1 VPGRRDIDRLRG
13 EIDELFSELWQVPRF
28 ASTAGGF
35 RPQVDSFRTD
45 DPPEL
50 TVIVELPGID
60 PDDVQVL
67 ATGRALV
74 VAGERRRPQGD
85 GRVYQQMEIDYG
97 PFRREVALPG
107 PVDTSNARA
116 TYERGLLTIVLPLAP
131 RAREGVRVPI
141 EVRTRR

>member
-1 VPGRRDIDRLRG
+1 MSGRRDIDRLRG

-28 ASTAGGF
+28 AAAAGGF

-60 PDDVQVL
+60 PDEVQVL

-74 VAGERRRPQGD
+74 VAGERRRPPGD

-97 PFRREVALPG
+97 PFRREVALLE
-107 PVDTSNARA
+107 PVDTAAARA
-116 TYERGLLTIVLPLAP
+116 SYERGLLTIVLPLAP
-131 RAREGVRVPI
+131 QAREGVRVPI

>member
-1 VPGRRDIDRLRG
+1 M
-13 EIDELFSELWQVPRF
+13 PRF
-28 ASTAGGF
+28 ASGGGGF

-45 DPPEL
+45 EPPEL

-67 ATGRALV
+67 ATGRVLV
-74 VAGERRRPQGD
+74 VAGERRRPPGD

-97 PFRREVALPG
+97 PFRREVALPE
-107 PVDTSNARA
+107 PVDTGGARA
-116 TYERGLLTIVLPLAP
+116 SYERGLLTIVLPLAP

-141 EVRTRR
+141 EVRTRP